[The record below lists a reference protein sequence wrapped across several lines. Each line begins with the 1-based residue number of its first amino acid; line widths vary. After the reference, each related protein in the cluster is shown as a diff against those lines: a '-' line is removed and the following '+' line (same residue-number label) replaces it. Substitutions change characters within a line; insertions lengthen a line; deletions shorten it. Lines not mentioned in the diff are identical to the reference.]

1 MLPYGSGLEEC
12 VYSFIVCYISVIG
25 FKLFII
31 RIVIYVFEFIPISED
46 PRVFLGKFFLLV
58 NPFYFPQTVF
68 FFIFMDWLT
77 TAIDHFSA
85 KHGLCNASFWSKS
98 IAAICGNLSSLN
110 VSV

>member
-31 RIVIYVFEFIPISED
+31 RIVIYVFEFIPISGD

-68 FFIFMDWLT
+68 FCF
-77 TAIDHFSA
+77 HF
-85 KHGLCNASFWSKS
+85 HGLANNSNRTLFCKAWT
-98 IAAICGNLSSLN
+98 L
-110 VSV
+110 